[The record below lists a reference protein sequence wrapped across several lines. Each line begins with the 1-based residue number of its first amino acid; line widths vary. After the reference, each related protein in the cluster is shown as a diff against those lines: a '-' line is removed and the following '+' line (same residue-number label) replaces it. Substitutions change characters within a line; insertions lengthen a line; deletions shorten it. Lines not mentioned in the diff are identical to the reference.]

1 MENPEFR
8 RHVWLELTPHRLV
21 AMPLTLGL
29 LLAFIY
35 LTATTAEFDGG
46 AAAASA
52 ALWIFGGLLILWGTR
67 LAGDAVTEEVRGRTW
82 DQQRMSALPPWQLT
96 WGKLLGGP
104 IFPWYGAA
112 LCACVALTLGS
123 APLPRR
129 AAEVALLAALAV
141 LLHAA
146 AVITSLLAL
155 RKGATLPA
163 RTGGLLPLLAFF
175 IAMPV
180 LQATLTDAAWS
191 EQLAWFGLRP
201 TVFLAFLT
209 SMLAFAGW
217 AVLGVHRLM
226 RAELQVRGTP
236 LVWLAFLAFSMTWAA
251 GLVPPELGVGEPS
264 TPLTPTRLLVAYAV
278 AHGAIY
284 ALAFAESKQP
294 VVFRRL
300 LWFHSHGQRERF
312 LDELPLWLVS
322 VPVAGVAVAALVLQ
336 GEPAVSGLQK
346 QTVVGLALLG
356 TRDLALL
363 LALNFGKR
371 AQRADVA
378 GLVYL
383 LVLYALAPG
392 VANALGLDGLRGFF
406 WPRADVGPLAALA
419 PLAAGSLAAVALAW
433 LRWRALGI
441 SAPRPPAD
449 A

>member
-8 RHVWLELTPHRLV
+8 RQVWLELTPHRLV
-21 AMPLTLGL
+21 VMPLILGL

-35 LTATTAEFDGG
+35 LTAAGVQADGG
-46 AAAASA
+46 TAAASA

-67 LAGDAVTEEVRGRTW
+67 LAGDAITEEVRGHTW
-82 DQQRMSALPPWQLT
+82 DQQRMSALPPWQLA

-112 LCACVALTLGS
+112 LCAGVALTLGS

-180 LQATLTDAAWS
+180 LQATLTDAAWA
-191 EQLAWFGLRP
+191 ERLTWFGLRP
-201 TVFLAFLT
+201 TIFGAFFG

-217 AVLGVHRLM
+217 AVLGVHRLL

-236 LVWLAFLAFSMTWAA
+236 LVWLAFLVFTMTWAA
-251 GLVPPELGVGEPS
+251 GFVPPELGAGEPV

-278 AHGAIY
+278 AHAAIY
-284 ALAFAESKQP
+284 ALAFAESKQA

-300 LWFHSHGQRERF
+300 LWFRSHGQRERF

-322 VPVAGVAVAALVLQ
+322 VPVAAAAVGALLLQ
-336 GEPAVSGLQK
+336 PEPAVSALQK
-346 QTVVGLALLG
+346 QLVVGLALLG
-356 TRDLALL
+356 TRDVALL
-363 LALNFGKR
+363 LALNFGGR
-371 AQRADVA
+371 AQRADLA
-378 GLVYL
+378 GMVYL

-392 VANALGLDGLRGFF
+392 VANTLGLDGLRGFF

-419 PLAAGSLAAVALAW
+419 PLAAGTLAAVTLAG
-433 LRWRALGI
+433 LRWRALAL
-441 SAPRPPAD
+441 SAPRPPAN

>member
-8 RHVWLELTPHRLV
+8 RQVWLELTPHRLV

-29 LLAFIY
+29 LLAFVY
-35 LTATTAEFDGG
+35 LTATTAEADGG
-46 AAAASA
+46 AAAARA

-82 DQQRMSALPPWQLT
+82 DQQRMSALPPWQLA
-96 WGKLLGGP
+96 WAKLLGGP

-112 LCACVALTLGS
+112 LCAGVALTLGS

-129 AAEVALLAALAV
+129 IAEVALLAALAV

-146 AVITSLLAL
+146 AVVTSLLAL

-180 LQATLTDAAWS
+180 LQTTLTDAAWS

-201 TVFLAFLT
+201 AIFLAFLA
-209 SMLAFAGW
+209 SLLAFAGW

-251 GLVPPELGVGEPS
+251 GFIPPELGAGEPA
-264 TPLTPTRLLVAYAV
+264 TPLTPTRLLIAYAV
-278 AHGAIY
+278 AHSAIY
-284 ALAFAESKQP
+284 VLAFAESKQP

-300 LWFHSHGQRERF
+300 LWFHRHGQRERF

-322 VPVAGVAVAALVLQ
+322 VPVAGATVAALLLQ
-336 GEPAVSGLQK
+336 REPAVSELQK
-346 QTVVGLALLG
+346 QLVVGLALLG

-363 LALNFGKR
+363 LALNFGTR
-371 AQRADVA
+371 SQRADVA

-392 VANALGLDGLRGFF
+392 VASTLGLDGLRGFF
-406 WPRADVGPLAALA
+406 WPRADVGPVAALA
-419 PLAAGSLAAVALAW
+419 PLAAGTLAAVALAW
-433 LRWRALGI
+433 LRWRALAI
-441 SAPRPPAD
+441 SDPRPPAD